1 MLVVLDLDRPPVFS
15 DTERVLARQ
24 KRIAAAIEGKRLCV
38 FMGGD
43 SGEREVS
50 LRSGA
55 GVAQALRGHS
65 GARVATLD
73 VHFESLELE
82 AVSCRYDLIY
92 NALHGGR
99 GEDGTVQGYLDCVGV
114 PYTGPGVVGCA
125 VAMDKV
131 VTSQL
136 LTRAGIAVPEF
147 VPVGNGDDPAA
158 AMEEALDSIGLP
170 LVTKPRREGSSL
182 GVTFCRD
189 EKTLRSSVADLVRE
203 YGEGLICEL
212 VPEPEVTVGILHGR
226 PLGVLE
232 LRAKREF
239 YDYTAKYTKG
249 LTEFIIPAQLD
260 AAVYAAALET
270 AVAAAKVLQ
279 CAEMCRVDMR
289 VAAEGTPK
297 VMDVNTSP
305 GMTETSDLPAGAAHV
320 GLTYP
325 QLTLEVVGTA
335 LVRAG
340 LMDPEEWL

>member
-1 MLVVLDLDRPPVFS
+1 MVIELEKPPVFR
-15 DTERVLARQ
+15 DEQRVVARQ
-24 KRIAAAIEGKRLCV
+24 KRLRSAIHGKRVCV

-55 GVAQALRGHS
+55 GVAHALRECS
-65 GARVATLD
+65 EARVMSLD

-82 AVSCRYDLIY
+82 AISCRYDLIY

-114 PYTGPGVVGCA
+114 PYTGPGVLGCA

-131 VTSQL
+131 VASQL
-136 LTRAGIAVPEF
+136 LAQAGIAVPEF
-147 VPVGNGDDPAA
+147 VAVGRTDDPAA
-158 AMEEALDSIGLP
+158 VSDEALDTIGLP

-182 GVTFCRD
+182 GVTFCHD
-189 EKTLRSSVADLVRE
+189 AAALRTAVRELVRE

-212 VPEPEVTVGILHGR
+212 VPEPEVTVGILHGH

-249 LTEFIIPAQLD
+249 LTEFIIPAQV
-260 AAVYAAALET
+260 AAPVYQACLET
-270 AVAAAKVLQ
+270 AVAAAEALG
-279 CAEMCRVDMR
+279 CPEMCRVDMR
-289 VAAEGTPK
+289 IARDGTPK

-320 GLTYP
+320 GLSYP
-325 QLTLEVVGTA
+325 QLALEVLGTA

-340 LMDPEEWL
+340 VMDAEEWM